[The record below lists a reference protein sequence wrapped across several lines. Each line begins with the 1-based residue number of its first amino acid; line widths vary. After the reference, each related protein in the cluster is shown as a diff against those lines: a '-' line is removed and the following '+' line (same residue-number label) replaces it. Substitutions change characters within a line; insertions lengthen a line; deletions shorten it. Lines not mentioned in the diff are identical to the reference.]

1 MEENTEFKTF
11 LSQYL
16 ERGFGSMNKT
26 DFEVWIFHYLMN
38 HDLKG
43 MSNYAISIKL
53 RINETKVKR
62 LRYEAELKYNAADS
76 LANYHRVCELLTH
89 VHFKKGGKQIQFAV
103 EDLYLRKYLDST
115 LKSGG
120 RFSDSSFNSEI
131 VSLDYDDLEFFLGTV
146 PEEKAKL
153 EKLLTEVGKKRKVEN
168 LSFKDL
174 LEEIRKSS
182 VKEIGKQLVDLSI
195 PGVIATVKSLFHILM

>member
-16 ERGFGSMNKT
+16 ERGFGSMNKG

-53 RINETKVKR
+53 RIPETRVKN
-62 LRYEAELKYNAADS
+62 LRYMAELKYSAADS

-89 VHFKKGGKQIQFAV
+89 VHFKKGGQQIQFAI

-131 VSLDYDDLEFFLGTV
+131 VSMDIDDLEFFLGTV

-153 EKLLTEVGKKRKVEN
+153 ESLLAEAGKKGKVEK
-168 LSFKDL
+168 LSFKYL
-174 LEEIRKSS
+174 LGEFCESAA
-182 VKEIGKQLVDLSI
+182 KELGKQTVDVSI
-195 PGVIATVKSLFHILM
+195 AGLIAFVKSHFTF